1 MGEGGCLAQLP
12 DSLEKMAYV
21 HKPFL
26 FSHGH
31 EPFSQYDKPF
41 PQRVP
46 FWENYRNRQVAV
58 AAKLAAERRTETL
71 AAATCGAQA
80 SAYRCCS

>member
-1 MGEGGCLAQLP
+1 MAAAVWLFLAAYRWNPGGRRCNYGGGGLAQLP

-21 HKPFL
+21 HKPF

-46 FWENYRNRQVAV
+46 FLG
-58 AAKLAAERRTETL
+58 KLPKSPGSSGGKT
-71 AAATCGAQA
+71 GG
-80 SAYRCCS
+80 

>member
-1 MGEGGCLAQLP
+1 MAQLP

-21 HKPFL
+21 HKPF

-41 PQRVP
+41 PQREP
-46 FWENYRNRQVAV
+46 FLE
-58 AAKLAAERRTETL
+58 KLPKSPGSSGGKT
-71 AAATCGAQA
+71 GG
-80 SAYRCCS
+80 